1 MLHESFYWLLN
12 MSVAGTLAGGAVW
25 LLRRWK
31 RLPRRL
37 AHGLWSVAGL
47 RLMLPFGLASGVS
60 ILRLMPQGW
69 YRSVPLS
76 SDLPVTM
83 TNVFQQAETYAPFA
97 LRTQRLTALFT
108 LGGAVWLAALFT
120 LGGAVWLA
128 GLLTLLAIV
137 AVTVFRNAR
146 EARRAVPLREDVYL
160 SDRVDSPAV
169 YGVLRPRILIPADMA
184 GADLSLILAHERV
197 HIRRRENLW
206 RLLAMLIA
214 CVHWFNPAVWWFLG
228 RFLSDAELACDESVL
243 ARLPDSHRKA
253 YARALVDAAER
264 RLTLASAFGGA
275 SLKAR
280 VLHALSFR
288 RMSAG
293 AAVACVLFALA
304 FAWVFLTNTP

>member
-25 LLRRWK
+25 LLGRWK

-76 SDLPVTM
+76 GDLPVTM
-83 TNVFQQAETYAPFA
+83 TNVFQQTETYAPFA
-97 LRTQRLTALFT
+97 LRTQRLT
-108 LGGAVWLAALFT
+108 ALFT

-184 GADLSLILAHERV
+184 GADLSLILAHERA
-197 HIRRRENLW
+197 HIRRRDNLW
-206 RLLAMLIA
+206 RLLALLTA

-243 ARLPDSHRKA
+243 SRLPDSHRKA

-275 SLKAR
+275 NLKAR

-293 AAVACVLFALA
+293 AAVACALFALA